1 MASQRYQNCS
11 EHLKFAAVLMLM
23 LTFTCSHQCVE
34 QCIGIS
40 SSALMT
46 SLSQKTDEACWLR
59 VNQDGRVV
67 TVGLTRDHKP
77 EVEKECGAVRLRQEP
92 LFTVDGTTY
101 LSRDGCQGQPVQRL
115 AVSRS
120 LGDFDLT
127 GELLSALVLRTCM
140 CKLCGLRA
148 QHTSAGRAV
157 RGSPL
162 RL

>member
-11 EHLKFAAVLMLM
+11 EHLKFVAVLMLM

-40 SSALMT
+40 SNALMT

-77 EVEKECGAVRLRQEP
+77 EVEKECDAVRLRHSIPQQ
-92 LFTVDGTTY
+92 GG
-101 LSRDGCQGQPVQRL
+101 LSGAAHSDSSCVSVFQGL
-115 AVSRS
+115 
-120 LGDFDLT
+120 
-127 GELLSALVLRTCM
+127 
-140 CKLCGLRA
+140 
-148 QHTSAGRAV
+148 
-157 RGSPL
+157 
-162 RL
+162 